1 VATAKE
7 IREAN
12 EIKALVTQLDPEVRE
27 RVESGE
33 VEVRGTGEKGNLI
46 LVDSKTKRYVKGTDR
61 PEGSPDMAKVGREN
75 GFKNTNAYRAAWQSM
90 FNLAGEQGGVGF
102 EALMDKLWWAANGA
116 EQLVAC
122 THDGCGKRHMVA
134 FKPDAKVLFSM
145 VESLAGVAA
154 RQVEVSGGVSH
165 VHEALREAQESNE
178 PVEVWSVNPQDPQ
191 GEADR
196 RKQRALEAGII
207 EADWY
212 ETEEPDGP

>member
-12 EIKALVTQLDPEVRE
+12 EIKALVAQLDPEVRE

-61 PEGSPDMAKVGREN
+61 P
-75 GFKNTNAYRAAWQSM
+75 NTNAYRAAWQSM